1 MDNERF
7 PVVSS
12 VTAYEKIARVGE
24 GTYGVVYKAR
34 HRTTGQ
40 LVALKRVRM
49 DREKDGLPVTFLREL
64 RLLQSM
70 QHPNVVK
77 ILDVVTG
84 SKKDRY
90 KGRRI
95 VWHLVKLG
103 CLHLGM

>member
-12 VTAYEKIARVGE
+12 VTAFEKIARVGE

-70 QHPNVVK
+70 KHPNVVK

-84 SKKDRY
+84 SKKDRC
-90 KGRRI
+90 
-95 VWHLVKLG
+95 VG
-103 CLHLGM
+103 C